1 MIKTRDLNIGA
12 LICAIAIPIAVGA
25 LSSLITAGAMK
36 QYGSMNK
43 PALSPPGW
51 LFPVVWSILYT
62 VMGIA
67 SYYVFT
73 EDAEKSLKYNALL
86 LYAGQLL
93 LNFFWSILFFKFSL
107 YLPAFFWLV
116 AMWIMILV
124 TIISFFYVNKLAG
137 FLMIPYLLWTTF
149 AAYLNFSTY
158 KLSIAPM

>member
-1 MIKTRDLNIGA
+1 MIKTSKLNIGA

-25 LSSLITAGAMK
+25 VSSLITSDSMK
-36 QYGSMNK
+36 QYANMSK

-51 LFPVVWSILYT
+51 IFPIVWSVLYT
-62 VMGIA
+62 MMGIA
-67 SYYVFT
+67 SYYVFA
-73 EDAEKSLKYNALL
+73 EDADKTLKYNALL

-93 LNFFWSILFFKFSL
+93 LNFFWSILFFRFSL

-124 TIISFFYVNKLAG
+124 TIISFFYVNKVSG

-149 AAYLNFSTY
+149 AAYLNFSVY
-158 KLSIAPM
+158 KIN